1 MNIRWPRVLT
11 PTYLSQLIQTQKS
24 PLKALHIFNEARTRY
39 PNYRHNGPVYATM
52 INILSTSNR
61 IVDMKQ
67 VIDQMKADSCEYH
80 DSVFSTSI
88 KAYAKAGMVNEAV
101 SLFTNLDQFNCVN
114 WTESF
119 NTILKI
125 MVKESKLESAHRL
138 FLENFGKWE
147 VKSRSSSL
155 TWLIDVLCEKK
166 RSDLALQVFQEM
178 NNQYC
183 YPTRETYQV
192 LMKGLCED
200 GRINEAIHLLYSMFW
215 KISRRGSGEDVLVYK
230 ILLDTLC
237 AHGHVDEAADIL
249 NKVLRKG
256 LKAPKK
262 KRTQLDFNMCRNGRD
277 IESAKSLV
285 NNALIKGVTPSYESY
300 NAMAVQMYGEG
311 DLNGAERVV
320 QEMHDRGF
328 KPRVLIYEAKVMALC
343 KQSMVKEA
351 EKVVT
356 EDMVEGNC
364 VPTVKL
370 YNLVIKGLCSEGRS
384 SRALEYLNKMCRQ
397 VGCVPNK
404 ETYTILVDGLCE
416 DGSYIEASQLLEK
429 MLVNCYWPEDGDTFS
444 KVIRGL
450 CLMGRPYEAVVWLEE
465 MVSQTKI
472 PQISSWDSLVSSVVY
487 DSAGIEVL
495 SDILDS

>member
-1 MNIRWPRVLT
+1 MSIRWPRVLT
-11 PTYLSQLIQTQKS
+11 PTYLSQIIQNQKNPS
-24 PLKALHIFNEARTRY
+24 KALHIFNEARNRY

-61 IVDMKQ
+61 IADMKQ
-67 VIDQMKADSCEYH
+67 VIDQMKEDSCECQ

-88 KAYAKAGMVNEAV
+88 ITYAKAGMLNEAV
-101 SLFTNLDQFNCVN
+101 ALFRNLDQFNCVN

-125 MVKESKLESAHRL
+125 MVKESKLESAHHL

-147 VKSRSSSL
+147 VKSRTRSL

-178 NNQYC
+178 NSQYC

-237 AHGHVDEAADIL
+237 AYGHVDEASDIL

-285 NNALIKGVTPSYESY
+285 NNALIKGVIPSYESY
-300 NAMAVQMYGEG
+300 NAMAVQLYAEG
-311 DLNGAERVV
+311 DINGAERVV
-320 QEMHDRGF
+320 QEMHDQGF
-328 KPRVLIYEAKVMALC
+328 KPQVVIYEAKVMALC
-343 KQSMVKEA
+343 KQSMINEA
-351 EKVVT
+351 EKVIT

-370 YNLVIKGLCSEGRS
+370 YNILIKGLCCNGKST
-384 SRALEYLNKMCRQ
+384 RALGFLNKMCRQ
-397 VGCVPNK
+397 SGCVPNK
-404 ETYTILVDGLCE
+404 ETYTVLVDGLCD
-416 DGSYIEASQLLEK
+416 DGSFIEASQLLEK
-429 MLVNCYWPEDGDTFS
+429 MLVNSYWPDTDTFS
-444 KVIRGL
+444 RVINGL
-450 CLMGRPYEAVVWLEE
+450 CLMGRPYEGVVWLEE
-465 MVSQTKI
+465 MVSQEKI
-472 PQISSWDSLVSSVVY
+472 PEYSAWTSLVGSVIHDTV
-487 DSAGIEVL
+487 GIDVL
-495 SDILDS
+495 SEILYS

>member
-1 MNIRWPRVLT
+1 MSIRWPRVLT
-11 PTYLSQLIQTQKS
+11 PTYLSQIIQNQKN
-24 PLKALHIFNEARTRY
+24 PLKALRIFNEARNRY
-39 PNYRHNGPVYATM
+39 PDYRHNGPVYATM

-61 IVDMKQ
+61 IADMKQ
-67 VIDQMKADSCEYH
+67 VIDQMKEDSCECQ

-88 KAYAKAGMVNEAV
+88 ITYAKAGMLNEAI
-101 SLFTNLDQFNCVN
+101 SLFKNLNQFNCVN

-125 MVKESKLESAHRL
+125 MVKESKLESAHHL

-147 VKSRSSSL
+147 VKSRTRSL

-178 NNQYC
+178 NSQYC
-183 YPTRETYQV
+183 YPTRDTYRV

-237 AHGHVDEAADIL
+237 AYGHVDEASDIL

-285 NNALIKGVTPSYESY
+285 NNALIKGVIPSYESY
-300 NAMAVQMYGEG
+300 NAMAVQLYAEG
-311 DLNGAERVV
+311 DINGAERVV
-320 QEMHDRGF
+320 QEMHDQGF
-328 KPRVLIYEAKVMALC
+328 KPQVVIYEAKVTALC
-343 KQSMVKEA
+343 KQSMINEA
-351 EKVVT
+351 EKVIT

-364 VPTVKL
+364 VPTIKL
-370 YNLVIKGLCSEGRS
+370 YNILIKGLCCDGKST
-384 SRALEYLNKMCRQ
+384 RALGFLNKMCSQ
-397 VGCVPNK
+397 SGCVPNK
-404 ETYTILVDGLCE
+404 ETYTVLVDGLCD
-416 DGSYIEASQLLEK
+416 DGSFIEASQLFEK
-429 MLVNCYWPEDGDTFS
+429 MLVNSYWPDTDTFS
-444 KVIRGL
+444 RVINGL
-450 CLMGRPYEAVVWLEE
+450 CLMSRPYEAVVWLEE
-465 MVSQTKI
+465 MVSQEKI
-472 PQISSWDSLVSSVVY
+472 PEHSAWTSLVGSVIY
-487 DSAGIEVL
+487 DTVGIDVL
-495 SDILDS
+495 SEILYS